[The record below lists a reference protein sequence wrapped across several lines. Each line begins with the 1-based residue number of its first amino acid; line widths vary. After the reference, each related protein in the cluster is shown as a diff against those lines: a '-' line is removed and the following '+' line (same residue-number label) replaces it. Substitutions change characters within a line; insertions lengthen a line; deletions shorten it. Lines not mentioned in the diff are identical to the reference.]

1 MARFSIGT
9 AIGDAFGLIRRRPLS
24 VFVWGLLLV
33 APLFASLAL
42 LLPTLGEMFAN
53 MPAPGERGPDDTA
66 AGLMAAQMMQFQL
79 ASMLLNI
86 GQMLVAAVVYT
97 AVFRAILRPQERGAF
112 SLRISMDELRVAV
125 VGLAI
130 GVGVYAAMLLFVV
143 VGVAV
148 GFAVLTAGDSVGVT
162 VVICVMV
169 LVMLAGFL
177 LALAR
182 VSMMAPASVL
192 YRDFAFVQG
201 WRLAG
206 GQTLPLFAMMLL
218 ILVLILL
225 FEVLLVVAG
234 LAAFAG
240 VAAVTDFEWT
250 RMRPDVNP
258 FTGLNAWFV
267 ANWYW
272 VALGGLVASFVYGV
286 LITLSVAPFA
296 SACRQLDGSRTSS
309 VPDEQSPAP
318 AE

>member
-9 AIGDAFGLIRRRPLS
+9 AVGDAFALIRRRPLA

-33 APLFASLAL
+33 APLFASVAL
-42 LLPTLGEMFAN
+42 LLPTMAEMFAN
-53 MPAPGERGPDDTA
+53 LPAPGESGPDDMIAGRLA
-66 AGLMAAQMMQFQL
+66 AEMMQFQL

-86 GQMLVAAVVYT
+86 GQMLAAAVVYT

-112 SLRISMDELRVAV
+112 SLRVSMDELRVAV

-130 GVGVYAAMLLFVV
+130 GVGLYAAMLLFVV
-143 VGVAV
+143 VGLAV
-148 GFAVLTAGDSVGVT
+148 GFAVWTSGDSVGLT
-162 VVICVMV
+162 VAICVMV
-169 LVMLAGFL
+169 LIMLLGLL

-206 GQTLPLFAMMLL
+206 GQTLPLFAMMLVV
-218 ILVLILL
+218 LVLILL

-234 LAAFAG
+234 MAAFAG
-240 VAAVTDFEWT
+240 VAAVTAFEWT
-250 RMRPDVNP
+250 PMRPYVNP
-258 FTGLNAWFV
+258 FVGLNAWVV

-286 LITLSVAPFA
+286 LITLSIAPFA
-296 SACRQLDGSRTSS
+296 SACRQLDESRTPSLL
-309 VPDEQSPAP
+309 DEQSPAP
-318 AE
+318 AG